1 MNDTCRHIF
10 AQAQQCLHDARCDFT
25 YLLTVAIFCFS
36 KPFKKHNFPF
46 IRIRKFLIDARTG
59 LMSNAGYFCFYIVS
73 IFFYFCFCRLSLV
86 SVSVFV
92 GGLSFKQNYHSSQF
106 SFLLQFYACLNRRDQ
121 SYKHSKIENYSR
133 LYLDSY
139 WLQDSSHCD
148 SLESSFVTV
157 EHFKL
162 ANRYCITCHVL
173 TS

>member
-1 MNDTCRHIF
+1 MANHGHF
-10 AQAQQCLHDARCDFT
+10 L
-25 YLLTVAIFCFS
+25 FCFRS
-36 KPFKKHNFPF
+36 F
-46 IRIRKFLIDARTG
+46 IIPIHWWCARD
-59 LMSNAGYFCFYIVS
+59 SNLGGRLEGTDES
-73 IFFYFCFCRLSLV
+73 TEPSLFFYFCFCRLSLV